1 MCAPWFGHVERCYT
15 AKGRRANVL
24 TLQAILTPHKLK
36 LAGEK
41 RRAGECKRA
50 RLACL
55 WLCGSLTG
63 WMRAGKLRDVRA
75 SLASSKAFI
84 PASCLT
90 CARRFERVSGEV
102 NASRLCDVRASLE

>member
-1 MCAPWFGHVERCYT
+1 
-15 AKGRRANVL
+15 
-24 TLQAILTPHKLK
+24 
-36 LAGEK
+36 
-41 RRAGECKRA
+41 
-50 RLACL
+50 
-55 WLCGSLTG
+55 
-63 WMRAGKLRDVRA
+63 MRAGKLRDVRA